1 MAGDARADMAAGV
14 GQAEIKI
21 SGSHVDRFADGER
34 ERCGAQRR
42 RVDTQQQVMH
52 DGVADEHDVVDVH
65 PDVVGQKV
73 GVEVVAEVLDE
84 GVERVADG

>member
-1 MAGDARADMAAGV
+1 
-14 GQAEIKI
+14 
-21 SGSHVDRFADGER
+21 
-34 ERCGAQRR
+34 
-42 RVDTQQQVMH
+42 MH